1 MLRGPLPGTGP
12 ATTWSA
18 FRAIS
23 PERFEPKSTAPD
35 GSPPMSRLESGLE
48 RLRLWDQALC
58 IRFNCAVRIAPV
70 CRIFR
75 DISRLG
81 DGVFWYSL
89 MLALLA
95 VDGARAFAP
104 VAGLAATGRAGHS
117 P

>member
-1 MLRGPLPGTGP
+1 MPPRLPPGAGLSMI
-12 ATTWSA
+12 WSA
-18 FRAIS
+18 FCATS
-23 PERFEPKSTAPD
+23 PERFERKAPAPD

-75 DISRLG
+75 DISSLG

-89 MLALLA
+89 ILALLA
-95 VDGARAFAP
+95 VDGA
-104 VAGLAATGRAGHS
+104 
-117 P
+117 